1 MTKCMAQGDSQT
13 TFLLLNQTNE
23 PSGNVQQ
30 TSPARHFRLWERM
43 YPLSSS
49 GFFFLTDNVMVK

>member
-1 MTKCMAQGDSQT
+1 MAQGDSQT

-23 PSGNVQQ
+23 PSGNVPQ
-30 TSPARHFRLWERM
+30 TSPARHVRLWERM

-49 GFFFLTDNVMVK
+49 GVYFSMDDAMVK